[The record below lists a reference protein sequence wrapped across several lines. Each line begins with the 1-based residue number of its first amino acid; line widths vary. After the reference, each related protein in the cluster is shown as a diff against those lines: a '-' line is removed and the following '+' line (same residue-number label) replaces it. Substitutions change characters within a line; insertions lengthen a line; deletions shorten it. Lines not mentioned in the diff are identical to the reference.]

1 MSSGLK
7 YSKININLRRS
18 EVLSLLAKGL
28 QQQEIGRRLGVSD
41 SLISLDV
48 QCIKETAADEL
59 QHHISEIVPYH
70 YKIAMAGFRDIL
82 LTASTIV
89 QNSADDRTK
98 LSALGLMANIYD
110 RILAVDTNGPIISAA
125 VGRAKNIETSRL
137 MLKEMEIEQ
146 EPVSEPDQESDPEV
160 EPEEDQ
166 EEDDDN
172 K

>member
-18 EVLSLLAKGL
+18 EVLSLLARGL

-59 QHHISEIVPYH
+59 QHHISEIVPFH
-70 YKIAMAGFRDIL
+70 YKIVMQGFRDIL
-82 LTASTIV
+82 LAASTIV

-125 VGRAKNIETSRL
+125 VGRAKNIETTRL

-146 EPVSEPDQESDPEV
+146 DPAQVQEE

-166 EEDDDN
+166 D
-172 K
+172 